1 MRRFLFPIPRGIML
15 TPTGNPTHDSIPD
28 TATAIQLAVLNERLL
43 PLIELTKQHE
53 ITLRGEKGTGG
64 LIADV
69 NDLKRGMDTIR
80 RLSWL
85 AIGSGIGTL
94 VMWFA
99 TYIKLQVH

>member
-1 MRRFLFPIPRGIML
+1 ML
-15 TPTGNPTHDSIPD
+15 TPTKNPLPSD
-28 TATAIQLAVLNERLL
+28 ATAVQLAILNERLL
-43 PLIELTKQHE
+43 PLIELTRQHE
-53 ITLRGEKGTGG
+53 ITLRGEKGGGG
-64 LIADV
+64 LIGDV

-99 TYIKLQVH
+99 TYIKLQMP